1 MAAINVGMATITEN
15 PIFHVT
21 LADRDEWAVEVE
33 WADGTLE
40 RITTF
45 KAHFLAA
52 NWVSNRSEAWL
63 QATSGLISVDVS
75 NAAIYLI
82 LSRAAIQRT

>member
-1 MAAINVGMATITEN
+1 MATITEN

-21 LADRDEWAVEVE
+21 LADGDEWAVEVE

-40 RITTF
+40 QITTF
-45 KAHFLAA
+45 KAYLLAA

-63 QATSGLISVDVS
+63 QERRD
-75 NAAIYLI
+75 
-82 LSRAAIQRT
+82 

>member
-1 MAAINVGMATITEN
+1 MATIREN

-21 LADRDEWAVEVE
+21 LADGDEWAIEVE

-40 RITTF
+40 QITTF
-45 KAHFLAA
+45 KAYFSAA

-63 QATSGLISVDVS
+63 QESGLMSVNGTPS
-75 NAAIYLI
+75 HF
-82 LSRAAIQRT
+82 LSRSGHQVPAASVGVGQ